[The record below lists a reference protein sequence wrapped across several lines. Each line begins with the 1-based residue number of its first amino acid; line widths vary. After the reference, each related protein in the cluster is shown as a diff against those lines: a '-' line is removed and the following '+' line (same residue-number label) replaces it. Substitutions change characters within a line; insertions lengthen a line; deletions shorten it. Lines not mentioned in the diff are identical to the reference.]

1 MAITLGPLVLP
12 SGLYWSD
19 EDDRSPVEQATD
31 RTLTGALV
39 LEESIKTK
47 GRPITLSGA
56 KDGNQYTAWVALNES
71 FLGFSSLTALR
82 SALLIAGVELT
93 LTLHD
98 GRTFQVAPRHDG
110 DGPISVTPL
119 AALGNLPPANPPAS
133 WRYSVDEIRLMEV

>member
-1 MAITLGPLVLP
+1 MAITLGSIVLP

-19 EDDRSPVEQATD
+19 EHAWSPVEQATD

-56 KDGNQYTAWVALNES
+56 KDGNQYTAWVALDES

-82 SALLIAGVELT
+82 STLLAAGVELT

-98 GRTFQVAPRHDG
+98 GRTFNVAPRHDG

-133 WRYSVDEIRLMEV
+133 WRYAVDAIRLMEV